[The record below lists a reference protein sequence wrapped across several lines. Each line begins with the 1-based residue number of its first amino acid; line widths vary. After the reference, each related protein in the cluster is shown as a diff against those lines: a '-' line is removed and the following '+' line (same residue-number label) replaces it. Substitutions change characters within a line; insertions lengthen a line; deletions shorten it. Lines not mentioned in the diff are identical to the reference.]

1 MGDPRGGWCLG
12 CGSYGLA
19 RHVDMS
25 PISPALLQ
33 DQDDGSIS
41 AGEILGAQAL
51 PSLAGES
58 TMGSPHGEANLRHL
72 SHDVAMPK
80 VSMCPHTAHSP
91 THVQRPVCK
100 TFISALSEV
109 AEKTGTT

>member
-80 VSMCPHTAHSP
+80 VSMCP
-91 THVQRPVCK
+91 QRILQLMCK
-100 TFISALSEV
+100 DLCARHLFLHYL
-109 AEKTGTT
+109 K